1 MRDGKLPEW
10 STEIAAL
17 KTAADG
23 VNQIVNR
30 VNSIDSALGAQGL
43 LESYSGAGTA
53 TRPSVP
59 AFTRGVLCKITSS
72 LGNGNYTGRRFVGSP
87 QYVSGSASVPGATM
101 TDPGSDNVLVVNL
114 GEAPFGAPLAINS
127 WVTGMVVGTATL
139 ASGAPV
145 PLVVCG
151 PTQAALVPVLVQQ
164 NGGAAGTS
172 TTTVSA
178 TYNIY
183 SLADTGM
190 TTPLNGGS
198 SPTPLSPLMNRTLIS
213 PANVAIAVA
222 AAGSVGIACFASGG
236 AQLLWVQETP
246 TWGC

>member
-1 MRDGKLPEW
+1 MRDGKLRDW
-10 STEIAAL
+10 STDIPAL

-23 VNQIVNR
+23 INQIVGR
-30 VNSIDSALGAQGL
+30 LNSVDTALGADGL

-53 TRPSVP
+53 TRPKLGL
-59 AFTRGVLCKITSS
+59 FTRGVLCKVTTS
-72 LGNGNYTGRRFVGSP
+72 LGNGNYTGRRFVGEP

-101 TDPGSDNVLVVNL
+101 TDPGADDVLVVNL
-114 GEAPFGAPLAINS
+114 GEAGGGAPIPLNS
-127 WVTGMVVGTATL
+127 WVFGIVAGTATL
-139 ASGAPV
+139 SGGAPV

-151 PTQAALVPVLVQQ
+151 VPAGVFPVLVQQ

-172 TTTVSA
+172 STTISA
-178 TYNIY
+178 TYNVY
-183 SLADTGM
+183 SSTDSGL

-213 PANVAIAVA
+213 PANVTIAVA
-222 AAGSVGIACFASGG
+222 AAGSIGLACYSGG
-236 AQLLWVQETP
+236 AINLLWVQETP